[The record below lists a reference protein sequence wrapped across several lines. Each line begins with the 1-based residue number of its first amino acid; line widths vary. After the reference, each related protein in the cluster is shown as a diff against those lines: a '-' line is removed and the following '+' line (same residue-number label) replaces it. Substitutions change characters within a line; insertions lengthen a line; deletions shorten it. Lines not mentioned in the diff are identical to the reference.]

1 MVELIVKILINA
13 AALFVAVQ
21 LLPDNLLSFNF
32 GNDWWKLLAVA
43 LVFALVN
50 SYIKPIVKALSMPIG
65 LMTLGLVAFVINA
78 AMLLL
83 VALASGQLKL
93 GFKVGD
99 FPPNAHVGHD
109 RRRDRR
115 RRSIISVVSTARQRR
130 ALAAEAHLG
139 GGASPGSP
147 AGRRPPRRAADRRLT
162 RSRSIACRRSRTR
175 CARPPPLS
183 ARRST

>member
-13 AALFVAVQ
+13 AALFVAVK
-21 LLPDNLLSFNF
+21 LLEPAKLLTFNF

-65 LMTLGLVAFVINA
+65 LMTLGLIAFVINA

-83 VALASGQLKL
+83 VAFVSGQLKL

-99 FPPNAHVGHD
+99 FPPALTSDAIIGALVGAL
-109 RRRDRR
+109 
-115 RRSIISVVSTARQRR
+115 IISVVSTLASL
-130 ALAAEAHLG
+130 AL
-139 GGASPGSP
+139 SP
-147 AGRRPPRRAADRRLT
+147 RKLM
-162 RSRSIACRRSRTR
+162 
-175 CARPPPLS
+175 
-183 ARRST
+183 